1 MLKTMGADHIIDY
14 SKEDLLKNGRC
25 YDLILDVVGNR
36 SIFDY
41 KRLLNPAGTYVM
53 VGGSLSLITQ
63 ILFLGPLI
71 SKMEGKSMNIL
82 VHKPNKQDQNFLQ
95 QLFVADMI
103 RPVIDRTYLL
113 SQVAEALKYFGEGHA
128 KRKVVICMDHK
139 KL

>member
-1 MLKTMGADHIIDY
+1 MGADHIIDY

-95 QLFVADMI
+95 QLFVADRI

-113 SQVAEALKYFGEGHA
+113 SQVAEALKYFGEVHA
-128 KRKVVICMDHK
+128 KGKVVICMDHQ